1 MMRILLDIINADG
14 RIDVRETAL
23 FNKLSKDFEL
33 GEDAK
38 NECDEA
44 WEWEDEEE

>member
-1 MMRILLDIINADG
+1 MEKIFECPA
-14 RIDVRETAL
+14 
-23 FNKLSKDFEL
+23 FDFFFFFFKKGFCEL